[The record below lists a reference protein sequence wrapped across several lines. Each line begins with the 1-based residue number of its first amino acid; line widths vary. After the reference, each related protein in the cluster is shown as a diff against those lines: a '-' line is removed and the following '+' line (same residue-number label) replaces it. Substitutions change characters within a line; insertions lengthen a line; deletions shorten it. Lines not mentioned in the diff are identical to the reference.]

1 MAVTGRYGIQVPP
14 DRLVRSAT
22 FRDLPLPAPAVPE
35 LRGKPRLHRG
45 VAPVGLLHLARQRHP
60 AGRAG
65 PTARASVAAR
75 GRMRRLI
82 HAMIFLLIAGT
93 NTGLPPG
100 PDWAQMAGCRRL
112 LGRWLDRGVG
122 HAAAVRPARRRRWIA
137 DRYRRAGLLGR
148 GGRVCLGRPDPVPAV
163 FGYHKVA
170 RAGASAAADGVD
182 AESSM
187 SDTRIPARRPCR
199 CSYGRVR
206 LVADAMKKGATVI

>member
-1 MAVTGRYGIQVPP
+1 MPMERPIP
-14 DRLVRSAT
+14 
-22 FRDLPLPAPAVPE
+22 PAPSRR
-35 LRGKPRLHRG
+35 LRIPPTAPDVRVKPRLRG
-45 VAPVGLLHLARQRHP
+45 VFHQGAFFVSLASGTLQVLLAPPPGPRSRPEAAC
-60 AGRAG
+60 AGWI
-65 PTARASVAAR
+65 T
-75 GRMRRLI
+75 
-82 HAMIFLLIAGT
+82 MIFLLIAGT
-93 NTGLPPG
+93 NTGRPAG
-100 PDWAQMAGCRRL
+100 PDWAQMAGCSRL

-163 FGYHKVA
+163 FGYHKLT

-199 CSYGRVR
+199 CS
-206 LVADAMKKGATVI
+206 